1 MAKRIVKKVEKKTDR
16 KVERKVEK
24 KTDKKTD
31 KKFEKKFD
39 RKPEKEVEAPSKEA
53 KALSLFLMAFKAKD
67 PAYLEKSKRIN
78 KLWRL
83 VSRNEYSSKDYLKEV
98 HNVIASY
105 GGYKDIVEKTVKF
118 YIAKTGKWDLKGDDK
133 YCQDAK
139 RVAEK
144 LLTK

>member
-1 MAKRIVKKVEKKTDR
+1 MAKRIVKKVVK
-16 KVERKVEK
+16 KVEK
-24 KTDKKTD
+24 KVE
-31 KKFEKKFD
+31 KKFEKKFEK
-39 RKPEKEVEAPSKEA
+39 KPVREIEAPSKEA
-53 KALSLFLMAFKAKD
+53 KALSLFLMAYKTKD
-67 PAYLEKSKRIN
+67 PIYLEKSKRIN

-105 GGYKDIVEKTVKF
+105 GGYKEVVEKTVKF

-133 YCQDAK
+133 FCQDAK

-144 LLTK
+144 LLTKKS